1 MKKLLSILGVTTLTT
16 TSVFSVAA
24 CAKGKTGTNDDY
36 FDSEI
41 NKIDP
46 TIRNQAKYTSTIAK
60 ILIAS
65 RHENMNT
72 YAFPTLQYFL
82 NNVGKNLK
90 GTFKTKSG
98 KEVPIRDYV
107 EEYKKINNITYNPWK
122 ARNTN
127 YQPERNNYNLM
138 SSLVAMSNF
147 SKWNTE
153 ENQGHPNKDKD
164 PTTNRYPEFE
174 VNQNLGWAQYDAGA
188 LANTLSQKSDSVKAY
203 IQRTK
208 EWSNYYNSSSGPY
221 VSNILYHNSLSNPP
235 TTAELSYKDGGSE
248 TKFGKMIA
256 NQSSSLYDLFGLKYF
271 DEAITVLGQFGP
283 GVELPVSY
291 SLAQLLPIVQN
302 NRYGEKTA
310 GIFLAAPFVILST
323 IKSKLF
329 DSSTGKVKDDSP
341 LLEVFD
347 RDTIDNTILKVEDQ
361 SDGEVANPT
370 KKIENMNLYGILS
383 SPVMVKAMSV
393 IRQQQP
399 QYLDLTSSNKDHKNA
414 FLKWY
419 SVLGN
424 WFTAALAKEGLK
436 FDKEKFNK
444 VMSET
449 IYEGVSKLQTLIGML
464 AEDTVVA
471 LMRTLLQMLNSG
483 GFDMF
488 SLLKGVAGFA
498 NWFYISDG
506 EGHYNLNVKNVQKI
520 DDVYN
525 KGPEKAGYSDYLMA
539 VDPKSEYA
547 KFILDN
553 YGFNEQ
559 TNQYESGSLFDM
571 INIWAHGGNNTYP
584 DYEAMHDFITQI
596 LDSQNGYIGILTN
609 QINQVMANDWFDNIF
624 LDRKWYITASGKGVD
639 GKALG
644 AVVTNGCVTGVRY
657 QLDYYGPK
665 DASTKLARHTK
676 PLGYTDPA
684 SGNSPEYVVEQ
695 QSDPT
700 KRHNIAPEGQT
711 WTDQDWLDY
720 DGLGDNYLENSE
732 KIKYSYVVEFDNQA
746 RFLYN
751 PGIKDDLTKNSYLL
765 SDFAWYYNNTRYY

>member
-1 MKKLLSILGVTTLTT
+1 MKKLLSILGVTALTT

-24 CAKGKTGTNDDY
+24 CAKGKAGPTDGY

-41 NKIDP
+41 DKIDP
-46 TIRNQAKYTSTIAK
+46 TIRNQVKYTSTIAK

-98 KEVPIRDYV
+98 KEVQIKDYV
-107 EEYKKINNITYNPWK
+107 EEYKKLNNIFYNPWK
-122 ARNTN
+122 ARSTS
-127 YQPERNNYNLM
+127 YQPERNNYDLM
-138 SSLVAMSNF
+138 SSLVAMTNF
-147 SKWNTE
+147 AKWNTE
-153 ENQGHPNKDKD
+153 ENQGHPTKDED
-164 PTTNRYPEFE
+164 PTTGRYPEFE
-174 VNQNLGWAQYDAGA
+174 VNPNLGWAQYDTGA

-203 IQRTK
+203 IQRSKT
-208 EWSNYYNSSSGPY
+208 WSSYYDSSTGPY
-221 VSNILYHNSLSNPP
+221 ASNILYHNSLSNPP
-235 TTAELSYKDGGSE
+235 TTSELSYKDGGTE
-248 TKFGKMIA
+248 TKFGKAVA

-271 DEAITVLGQFGP
+271 DEAITMLGQFGP
-283 GVELPVSY
+283 GLELPVTA

-310 GIFLAAPFVILST
+310 GIFLAAPFVILGT
-323 IKSKLF
+323 IKDKLF
-329 DSSTGKVKDDSP
+329 DSNGKVKDDSP

-347 RDTIDNTILKVEDQ
+347 RATIDNTVLKVEKE
-361 SDGEVANPT
+361 SDGEVDSPDKT
-370 KKIENMNLYGILS
+370 IENMNLYNILS
-383 SPVMVKAMSV
+383 SPVMAKAMSV
-393 IRQQQP
+393 ITQQQP
-399 QYLDLTSSNKDHKNA
+399 QYLDLTSTNKDHKNA

-424 WFTAALAKEGLK
+424 WFTAALAKEGSK
-436 FDKEKFNK
+436 FDVEKFNT
-444 VMSET
+444 VMSKT
-449 IYEGVSKLQTLIGML
+449 IYKGVLKFQTLVGL
-464 AEDTVVA
+464 FAEDTVVA

-483 GFDMF
+483 SFDMF
-488 SLLKGVAGFA
+488 NLLKGVAGFA
-498 NWFYISDG
+498 NWFYTSNDQ
-506 EGHYNLNVKNVQKI
+506 GHYNLNLKNVQKI

-525 KGPEKAGYSDYLMA
+525 KGPQKAGFSDDLMA

-584 DYEAMHDFITQI
+584 EHEAMHKFITQI
-596 LDSQNGYIGILTN
+596 LDSQNGYIGVLTN
-609 QINQVMANDWFDNIF
+609 QINQAMANDWFDNIF

-639 GKALG
+639 GKTLG
-644 AVVTNGCVTGVRY
+644 AVITNGRVTGVRY

-684 SGNSPEYVVEQ
+684 SGNSPSYVEQ
-695 QSDPT
+695 EKDAT

-711 WTDQDWLDY
+711 WTDQDWVDY
-720 DGLGDNYLENSE
+720 DGLGDSYLENSE
-732 KIKYSYVVEFDNQA
+732 NIKYSYVVEFDNKA